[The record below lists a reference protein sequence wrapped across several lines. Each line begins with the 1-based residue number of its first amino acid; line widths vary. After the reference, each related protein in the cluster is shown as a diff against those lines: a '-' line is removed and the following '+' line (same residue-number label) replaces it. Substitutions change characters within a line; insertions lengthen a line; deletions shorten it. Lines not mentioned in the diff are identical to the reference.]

1 MRALAILCLCAVMLS
16 GCVLADPNEHADAV
30 AGPAHLQRE
39 TFATRDFVLTG
50 FVRITRPDA
59 PLDLYIEGDG
69 YAWVTAF
76 EPSLDPSPRQ
86 AMGLELAA
94 ADPAPNVAYLAR
106 PCQFTPMDLDPRC
119 AVPYWT
125 DKRYA
130 PEVIASMNDAV
141 DRLVARVPGQPVNL
155 IGYSGGGAV
164 AVLIAAR
171 RHDVATLRTVAGN
184 LDSEYVNR
192 IHHVSPMPASLDPI
206 DDARRV
212 GAIAQIHFSGAD
224 DEVVPTRVARR
235 FANRAGHACARVDV
249 VPDMTHDGD
258 WPHAWPA
265 LLAVEPVCRPR

>member
-1 MRALAILCLCAVMLS
+1 MRALAVLCLCAMSS
-16 GCVLADPNEHADAV
+16 GCMLADPGQHADAV
-30 AGPAHLQRE
+30 AGPARLQRE
-39 TFATRDFVLTG
+39 TLATRDFVLTG

-69 YAWVTAF
+69 FAWVTRS
-76 EPSLDPSPRQ
+76 EPSLDPTPHE
-86 AMGLELAA
+86 ATGLELAA

-106 PCQFTPMDLDPRC
+106 PCQFTPMGLNPQC

-125 DKRYA
+125 GKRYA

-141 DRLVARVPGQPVNL
+141 DRLAARVPGQAVNL

-192 IHHVSPMPASLDPI
+192 IHDVSPMPASLDPI

-212 GAIAQIHFSGAD
+212 GAIPQIHFSGARD
-224 DEVVPTRVARR
+224 KVVPTQVARR
-235 FANRAGHACARVDV
+235 FVERAGPACAQVYV
-249 VPDMTHDGD
+249 VPGMTHGGG
-258 WPHAWPA
+258 WARAWPR
-265 LLAVEPVCRPR
+265 LLAVEPVCRPS

>member
-1 MRALAILCLCAVMLS
+1 VRAFAILCLCAMLG
-16 GCVLADPNEHADAV
+16 GCMLPDPDQHADAV
-30 AGPAHLQRE
+30 AGPARLQRE
-39 TFATRDFVLTG
+39 TLATRDFVLTA

-69 YAWVTAF
+69 YAWVTINQ
-76 EPSLDPSPRQ
+76 PSLDPSPHE
-86 AMGLELAA
+86 ATGLELAA

-106 PCQFTPMDLDPRC
+106 PCQFTPMDLNPQC

-125 DKRYA
+125 GKRYA

-192 IHHVSPMPASLDPI
+192 IHDVSPMPASLDPI

-212 GAIAQIHFSGAD
+212 GSIAQIHFSGASD
-224 DEVVPTRVARR
+224 KVVPTRVARR
-235 FANRAGHACARVDV
+235 FVERTGSVCARVYV
-249 VPDMTHDGD
+249 VPGMTHDGD
-258 WPHAWPA
+258 WARGWPR
-265 LLAVEPVCRPR
+265 LLAITPTCAGE